1 MITKQHMLALAD
13 MYNSM
18 VIQCEAK
25 IDALLA
31 YINARTSDAHMP
43 VAEAMLEQ
51 LVGSR
56 NALDHLIQSEMPCL
70 LGDFNE
76 RFDIDRWIEACY
88 LNSKYDF
95 FLTAP
100 EMPAHRPDV
109 EDVLAFFEALTHE
122 QRLIIQGTISEWAMD
137 SENWDM

>member
-18 VIQCEAK
+18 IIQCEAK
-25 IDALLA
+25 IDGLLA
-31 YINARTSDAHMP
+31 YISTRTSDAHMP
-43 VAEAMLEQ
+43 VVEAMLEQ

-56 NALDHLIQSEMPCL
+56 NALDHLIQSEMPRL
-70 LGDFNE
+70 LEDFNE

-109 EDVLAFFEALTHE
+109 EQVLAFFEALTHE
-122 QRLIIQGTISEWAMD
+122 QRLVIQGTISEWAMD
-137 SENWDM
+137 SESWDM